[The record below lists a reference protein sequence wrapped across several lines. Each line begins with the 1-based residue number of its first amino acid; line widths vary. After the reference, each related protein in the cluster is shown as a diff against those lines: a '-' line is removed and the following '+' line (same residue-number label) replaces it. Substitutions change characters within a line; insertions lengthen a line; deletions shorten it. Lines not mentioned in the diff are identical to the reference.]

1 MYSEGLGVRPNHEEA
16 FQWALKAAKQNYAQ
30 GQHNV
35 AVYYYE
41 WGDYSQALYGY
52 HKAAEQGNAA
62 SQFNLALIYTK
73 GKGTP
78 VNHQE
83 AFKWNLKAT
92 EQDQPQSQV
101 NLATQ
106 YQNGEGVEQNFH
118 QAIGWYVKAAQKI
131 RMGRIKLAVMHELGQ
146 SDTPQDKAI
155 LERYANSN
163 NPRVQSIVGNAY
175 YFGREVPQ
183 SYEKAL
189 PWLIKAAENDLSN
202 AQRTL
207 EFMYY
212 YGQVT
217 EPDYV
222 KAHQFFLQAARQGD
236 PHCTSQ
242 RGAYVLLW

>member
-1 MYSEGLGVRPNHEEA
+1 
-16 FQWALKAAKQNYAQ
+16 
-30 GQHNV
+30 
-35 AVYYYE
+35 
-41 WGDYSQALYGY
+41 
-52 HKAAEQGNAA
+52 
-62 SQFNLALIYTK
+62 
-73 GKGTP
+73 
-78 VNHQE
+78 
-83 AFKWNLKAT
+83 
-92 EQDQPQSQV
+92 
-101 NLATQ
+101 
-106 YQNGEGVEQNFH
+106 
-118 QAIGWYVKAAQKI
+118 
-131 RMGRIKLAVMHELGQ
+131 MGRIKLAVMHELGQ

-155 LERYANSN
+155 LERYADSN

-175 YFGREVPQ
+175 YFGRGVPQ

-242 RGAYVLLW
+242 HRAYVLLW